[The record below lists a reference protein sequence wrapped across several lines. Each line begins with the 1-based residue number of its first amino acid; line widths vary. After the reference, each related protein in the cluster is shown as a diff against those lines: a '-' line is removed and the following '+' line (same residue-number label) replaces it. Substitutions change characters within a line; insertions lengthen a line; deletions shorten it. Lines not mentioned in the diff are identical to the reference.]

1 MLFSV
6 CGVGSLWVQSVIFP
20 NYLQNH
26 VPLGWIWLQIF
37 QELKTLE
44 CDGKLATLDSHSL
57 PVRLGVKVHLNTWIK
72 NGNYVSFPE
81 KILGFG
87 FVFRLFVLV
96 VPVSCGS
103 SQARGQNCTTKGT
116 RATAVIMLDPQPIA
130 PQKLQKTLVIN
141 SRSWVA
147 AYW

>member
-87 FVFRLFVLV
+87 FVFRLFWLCLCHVE
-96 VPVSCGS
+96 VPRPGVK
-103 SQARGQNCTTKGT
+103 T
-116 RATAVIMLDPQPIA
+116 A
-130 PQKLQKTLVIN
+130 PQKGPGPLL
-141 SRSWVA
+141 
-147 AYW
+147 